1 MGKPADG
8 IELHRGDERYPK
20 TVEELA
26 NPPQTLYVRGDPSIL
41 DAPSLSIIGARKSTP
56 YGRAI
61 AEMAGRI
68 AAESGIVV
76 VSGGARGCDQA
87 GGMGALNA
95 GGRHVVVLGTGADVV
110 YPSSAGR
117 LIDRSLLQGGCVL
130 SLEPWGTQ
138 PMKWAFP
145 KRNQVIAAL
154 SGATFVAEAG
164 MPSGTFS
171 TAEAANALGRELLA
185 APGSIFSPSLGVRIT
200 S

>member
-1 MGKPADG
+1 MCIRDS
-8 IELHRGDERYPK
+8 HRGDERYPK

-117 LIDRSLLQGGCVL
+117 LIDRSLLQGGCVPVSYTHL
-130 SLEPWGTQ
+130 KTSSPE
-138 PMKWAFP
+138 MKDPVHRPRAIRTNRRTLP
-145 KRNQVIAAL
+145 N
-154 SGATFVAEAG
+154 AG
-164 MPSGTFS
+164 RRP
-171 TAEAANALGRELLA
+171 
-185 APGSIFSPSLGVRIT
+185 
-200 S
+200 